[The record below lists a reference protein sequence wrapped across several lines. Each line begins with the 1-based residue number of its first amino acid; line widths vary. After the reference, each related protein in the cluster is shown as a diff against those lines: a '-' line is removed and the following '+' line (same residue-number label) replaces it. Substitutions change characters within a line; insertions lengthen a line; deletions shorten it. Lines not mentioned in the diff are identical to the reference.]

1 MKQIAVAGYSGDIDI
16 SHRRSVERFIELI
29 KNMCSKNIV
38 LLLGGYWGVMKIVV
52 DKAVELGL
60 PVVLFLPIEE
70 EDVRVPENVI
80 VIKSGLSYRL
90 RSVAMVRSAN
100 AVVVLGGASG
110 TIQEAVTAYTEGKPV
125 FVLKTGLDSDKL
137 QYLSPYI
144 DNRLLSKIE
153 IFENVEDLVQ
163 NLCKTLSD

>member
-1 MKQIAVAGYSGDIDI
+1 MKQIAIAGYSGNIDNV
-16 SHRRSVERFIELI
+16 HKRSIERFVELL

-52 DKAVELGL
+52 DKAIELGI

-80 VIKSGLSYRL
+80 AIKSGLSYRL
-90 RSVAMVRSAN
+90 RSVVMVRSAD

-144 DNRLLSKIE
+144 DNRLLSRIN
-153 IFENVEDLVQ
+153 IFEDVENLVQ
-163 NLCKTLSD
+163 DLCKTIVP

>member
-1 MKQIAVAGYSGDIDI
+1 
-16 SHRRSVERFIELI
+16 
-29 KNMCSKNIV
+29 
-38 LLLGGYWGVMKIVV
+38 
-52 DKAVELGL
+52 
-60 PVVLFLPIEE
+60 
-70 EDVRVPENVI
+70 
-80 VIKSGLSYRL
+80 L
-90 RSVAMVRSAN
+90 RSVVMVRSAN

-110 TIQEAVTAYTEGKPV
+110 TIQEAVTGYTEGKPV

-144 DNRLLSKIE
+144 DNRLLSRIE